1 MFYICSTKI
10 IKVMILKRLI
20 YTGFLV
26 AITLN
31 LFSQS
36 STKELLGAEP
46 NPIHST
52 VPFLTIAPDSRAGA
66 MGDVGVATKPDA
78 SSQHWNAAKYA
89 FLPGEMGFALS
100 YTPWLRKL
108 VNDINLAYLNF
119 YKRFDDKQVLSAS
132 LLYFSLGDII
142 FRSDFGDYVGQY
154 RPNEFTL
161 DLGYARL
168 FTDNLSSALTLRFVR
183 SDITGGGTVNNQEY
197 NAGISFAADLSMYYQ
212 KDIEIDDK
220 PSQYAWGI
228 CLSNLGTKISYT
240 NDTEK
245 QFIPANF
252 RVGGRITTDL
262 DDYNN
267 ISLAIDLNKMMVP
280 SPMRQE
286 IENGDTLYY
295 GKSAPNSLPLSWIQS
310 FYDAPGGFKE
320 EIHEIMYSIGAEYWY
335 RDQFAIRAG
344 YFHEHETKGN
354 RKYFAAGVGL
364 RLNVFSLDFSYLIPT
379 SGRNNPLANT
389 MRFTLGLDFD
399 KFREL
404 R

>member
-1 MFYICSTKI
+1 
-10 IKVMILKRLI
+10 MILKRLI

>member
-1 MFYICSTKI
+1 MINR
-10 IKVMILKRLI
+10 MILKRFV
-20 YTGFLV
+20 YTGIF
-26 AITLN
+26 AIIAIN
-31 LFSQS
+31 GFSQT
-36 STKELLGAEP
+36 STSELLGGIA

-78 SSQHWNAAKYA
+78 SSQHWNTAKYA

-142 FRSDFGDYVGQY
+142 FRSEFGDYVGQY

-161 DLGYARL
+161 DVGYSRL
-168 FTDNLSSALTLRFVR
+168 FTDNFSSALTLRFVR

-197 NAGISFAADLSMYYQ
+197 NAGISFAADLSAYYQ

-220 PSQYAWGI
+220 PAQYAWGI

-240 NDTEK
+240 DDTEK
-245 QFIPANF
+245 QFIPADI
-252 RVGGRITTDL
+252 RIGGRITMNL

-267 ISLAIDLNKMMVP
+267 ISLALDLNKMLVP
-280 SPMRQE
+280 TPPVYYSDSVDN
-286 IENGDTLYY
+286 NGDYIIQY
-295 GKSAPNSLPLSWIQS
+295 GRKQPTSLPLSWIQS

-364 RLNVFSLDFSYLIPT
+364 KLNVFSLDFSYLIPT

-399 KFREL
+399 KFREF

>member
-1 MFYICSTKI
+1 
-10 IKVMILKRLI
+10 MILKKIVLI
-20 YTGFLV
+20 ILANLLAAYVGFAQNTAV
-26 AITLN
+26 
-31 LFSQS
+31 S
-36 STKELLGAEP
+36 KLLGSEP

-78 SSQHWNAAKYA
+78 SSQHWNAAKYV
-89 FLPGEMGFALS
+89 FLPGEMGVSLS

-119 YKRFDDKQVLSAS
+119 YKRFDEKQVLSMS

-142 FRSDFGDYVGQY
+142 FRDEAGFYVGQFT
-154 RPNEFTL
+154 PNEFTV
-161 DLGYARL
+161 DAAYSRL
-168 FTDNLSSALTLRFVR
+168 FTDYLSSALTLRFVR
-183 SDITGGGTVNNQEY
+183 SDITGGGSLGGQDY
-197 NAGISFAADLSMYYQ
+197 NAGVSFAADLSMYYQ
-212 KDIEIDDK
+212 RDIEIDDK
-220 PSQYAWGI
+220 PAQYAWGV
-228 CLSNLGTKISYT
+228 CLSNLGTKITYT
-240 NDTEK
+240 DNTEK
-245 QFIPANF
+245 QFIPANM
-252 RVGGRITTDL
+252 RVGGRITMDM

-267 ISLAIDLNKMMVP
+267 ISLALDLNKLLVP
-280 SPMRQE
+280 SPLKSV
-286 IENGDTLYY
+286 IDNNTGDTTYY
-295 GKSAPNSLPLSWIQS
+295 GKEPPNSLPLSWIQS

-354 RKYFAAGVGL
+354 RKYFSAGVGL
-364 RLNVFSLDFSYLIPT
+364 KLNIFSLDFSYLIPT

-389 MRFTLGLDFD
+389 MRFTLGLEFD
-399 KFREL
+399 KFREF

>member
-1 MFYICSTKI
+1 
-10 IKVMILKRLI
+10 MILKRLF
-20 YTGFLV
+20 YTGLV
-26 AITLN
+26 MLITMN
-31 LFSQS
+31 GYSQS

-66 MGDVGVATKPDA
+66 MGDAGVATKPDA

-132 LLYFSLGDII
+132 LLYFSLGDIV

-161 DLGYARL
+161 DVGYTRL

-197 NAGISFAADLSMYYQ
+197 NAGVSFAADLSMYYQ
-212 KDIEIDDK
+212 KDIEIDGK

-240 NDTEK
+240 DDTEK
-245 QFIPANF
+245 QFIPANM
-252 RVGGRITTDL
+252 RIGGRMTMNL
-262 DDYNN
+262 DDYND
-267 ISLAIDLNKMMVP
+267 ISLALDLNKLLVP

-286 IENGDTLYY
+286 IEDGDTNYY
-295 GKSAPNSLPLSWIQS
+295 GKTAPNSLPLSWIQS

-364 RLNVFSLDFSYLIPT
+364 KLNVFSLDFSYLIPT

-399 KFREL
+399 KFREF

>member
-1 MFYICSTKI
+1 
-10 IKVMILKRLI
+10 MILKRLI
-20 YTGFLV
+20 YTGLLV
-26 AITLN
+26 LITFSG
-31 LFSQS
+31 FSQ

-66 MGDVGVATKPDA
+66 MGDVGAATQPDA

-168 FTDNLSSALTLRFVR
+168 FTDNLSSALTLRFIR
-183 SDITGGGTVNNQEY
+183 SDITGGGTVNNQDY
-197 NAGISFAADLSMYYQ
+197 NAGVSFAADLSMYYQ
-212 KDIEIDDK
+212 KDIEIDGK

-228 CLSNLGTKISYT
+228 CMSNLGTKISYT
-240 NDTEK
+240 DDTEK

-252 RVGGRITTDL
+252 RVGGRITTNL

-267 ISLAIDLNKMMVP
+267 ISLAIDLNKMLVP

-286 IENGDTLYY
+286 IEDGDTIYY

-364 RLNVFSLDFSYLIPT
+364 KLNVFSLDFSYLIPT

-399 KFREL
+399 KFREF

>member
-1 MFYICSTKI
+1 
-10 IKVMILKRLI
+10 MILKRYI
-20 YTGFLV
+20 YTGLLV
-26 AITLN
+26 LITFN
-31 LFSQS
+31 AFSQS

-119 YKRFDDKQVLSAS
+119 YKRFDEKQVLSAS

-168 FTDNLSSALTLRFVR
+168 FTDYLSSALTLRFVR

-197 NAGISFAADLSMYYQ
+197 NAGVSFAADLSMYYQ
-212 KDIEIDDK
+212 RDIEIDEK
-220 PSQYAWGI
+220 PSQYAWGV

-240 NDTEK
+240 DDTEK
-245 QFIPANF
+245 QFIPANL
-252 RVGGRITTDL
+252 RVGGRITMDL

-267 ISLAIDLNKMMVP
+267 ISLAVDLNKMLVP

-286 IENGDTLYY
+286 IEDGDTLYY
-295 GKSAPNSLPLSWIQS
+295 GKDAPNSLPLSWIQS

-364 RLNVFSLDFSYLIPT
+364 KLNVFSLDFSYLIPT

-399 KFREL
+399 KFREF